1 MFDERDKQLA
11 KQLVEN
17 KDMLEFILKVLSME
31 DKVAAEV
38 IIGKNNEEL
47 GEITRA
53 NFLAQEKLLTRYS
66 KIKQLAQD
74 TTGKSQKVPE

>member
-17 KDMLEFILKVLSME
+17 KDMLEFILKVLNME
-31 DKVAAEV
+31 DKLSYEA
-38 IIGKNNEEL
+38 IKSKDNQEL

-53 NFLAQEKLLTRYS
+53 NYLAQEKLVARYS
-66 KIKQLAQD
+66 KIKQLAQELS
-74 TTGKSQKVPE
+74 GKPQKVPE